1 MGRKRAGTDDGGRA
15 LHSDVDADAW
25 TQVRMMQVV
34 QRTSHYGAGDAVRR
48 PEPDEPGEP
57 HRLRW

>member
-1 MGRKRAGTDDGGRA
+1 MNGQGPMMEAMHYILMSMLTPGHRCG
-15 LHSDVDADAW
+15 
-25 TQVRMMQVV
+25 MMQVV

-57 HRLRW
+57 HRLRR